1 MLQKE
6 ELIRKDKNNIIL
18 DTWKKV
24 GSDKNGT
31 YISVYSQITFFS
43 SSPAFGTCP
52 REGGGR
58 ESGKFNTFCLTG
70 LPLEFIPGGVRE

>member
-6 ELIRKDKNNIIL
+6 ELIRKGKSNIIV

-24 GSDKNGT
+24 GSEKNGT

-43 SSPAFGTCP
+43 SSPEFGAYP

-58 ESGKFNTFCLTG
+58 ESSKFNTFCLTG
-70 LPLEFIPGGVRE
+70 FPLSRE